1 MLGVVHGI
9 LLWADMDAATPPGS
23 RGGSALCAGETARA
37 FGKQLLSAIQYV
49 HASGIVHNDIK
60 CENCI
65 IDSEG
70 YLRLIDFGLSAYAVN
85 RGDELVEYFGTR
97 GYVILPTPYC
107 AMGGK
112 SRRCVLGRRYAGT
125 A

>member
-1 MLGVVHGI
+1 M
-9 LLWADMDAATPPGS
+9 
-23 RGGSALCAGETARA
+23 CAGETARA

-49 HASGIVHNDIK
+49 HASGVVHNDIK

-97 GYVILPTPYC
+97 GYVILPAPCCAIGETPTLC
-107 AMGGK
+107 
-112 SRRCVLGRRYAGT
+112 T
-125 A
+125 